1 VPVQE
6 LQRSARRGSL
16 YMHDLYAATDSEATG
31 RVTIPCIWDSVA
43 GKVVNN
49 EVLSLLLSLL
59 AFLVQNYKY

>member
-1 VPVQE
+1 
-6 LQRSARRGSL
+6 
-16 YMHDLYAATDSEATG
+16 MHDLYAATDSEATG